1 MGAAHPMGAFE
12 FALETRRRTRWRVF
26 ERRVARSKDMK
37 CAAFTGALLWLVL
50 GCAEEP
56 APRFDA
62 PLASGVL
69 MLPLGANQRFDARL
83 SAGGLLAAMEG
94 HGALG
99 VEADA
104 VGAEI
109 VLAHLPRG
117 AYRAAILGDGV
128 SAYDALATAGHSVV
142 VGSGFVSV
150 FNPVRP
156 LGLLQLQGDV
166 MSDAAPH
173 GYSRVLGAKD
183 DDLRVIPREDFHPG
197 LFDSAIQVGP
207 GIVQE
212 GKLDILQRERKLPP
226 HIRAFVA
233 TCSDRWLA
241 GVAHAPMHL
250 YDLGERLLGLLR
262 GESTALRR
270 SGESLRRPRSV
281 AGHPQRGWPE
291 HGLLRRAHIAE
302 GIHHRLHAA
311 SARRAVT
318 AATCG
323 RLCS

>member
-1 MGAAHPMGAFE
+1 M
-12 FALETRRRTRWRVF
+12 F
-26 ERRVARSKDMK
+26 ERRVARSKGVK
-37 CAAFTGALLWLVL
+37 RTAFTGVLLWLSL

-69 MLPLGANQRFDARL
+69 MLPLGANQRFDAQL
-83 SAGGLLAAMEG
+83 SAGGLLAAMRG
-94 HGALG
+94 HGAPG
-99 VEADA
+99 VQVDA

-109 VLAHLPRG
+109 VLAHLPRS
-117 AYRAAILGDGV
+117 AFRAAILGDGV

-166 MSDAAPH
+166 KSDPAPH

-207 GIVQE
+207 GIVQD

-241 GVAHAPMHL
+241 GIAHAPMHL
-250 YDLGERLLGLLR
+250 YDLGERLLGYFAANRLRCDEVVNLSGDREALL
-262 GESTALRR
+262 AI
-270 SGESLRRPRSV
+270 RSV
-281 AGHPQRGWPE
+281 DGRSMAYFGAPTLPK
-291 HGLLRRAHIAE
+291 ASIIAFV
-302 GIHHRLHAA
+302 AA
-311 SARRAVT
+311 SAP
-318 AATCG
+318 G
-323 RLCS
+323 